1 MIKILN
7 VGIDISL
14 NKACCCL
21 LSQEGEYLCPVFE
34 VENNPTGFGR
44 LKARILEATKERG
57 FELIR
62 MGFEASS
69 MYGYHLAEYFKETS
83 LPAEVKVYM
92 INAKYIHRFKKA
104 FPEKEKTDLTDA
116 QFVAEYLRFG
126 KLPVEYEPDSLYL
139 PLKRLIRYR
148 YHLVK
153 SIEREKKL
161 FIANLFLKFPGWVQ
175 ARPIKTLNK
184 TSFDVLAEF
193 SLDELTKMP
202 LEELTLFVAQAGK
215 NRSPDPQAIA
225 AEIKKA
231 ARESYRIREDLSSS
245 VTFILASIHR
255 SITALS
261 KALKEL
267 NRAIE
272 AQSGGFVN
280 PLISVKGIG
289 PVYAAGILAS
299 IGDIRRF
306 SRHDKLA
313 RFAGLV
319 WKKRQTGKSESE
331 ETHMVKECDKY
342 LRYYLVEAAN
352 SLRVHNEVFRS
363 YYQKKHQEVKKH
375 RHKRALVLTARK
387 LVRLVF
393 ALLSKNQYY
402 SQHRVCQSSKPGN
415 IFNFQRAV

>member
-14 NKACCCL
+14 SKACCCL
-21 LSQEGEYLCPVFE
+21 LSQEGEYLCRVFE
-34 VENNPTGFGR
+34 VENNPSGFDR
-44 LKARILEATKERG
+44 LKDKILEAVKGRN
-57 FELIR
+57 FVLVRI
-62 MGFEASS
+62 GFEASS
-69 MYGYHLAEYFKETS
+69 MYGYHLAEYFKNATLS
-83 LPAEVKVYM
+83 PEVKVYM

-104 FPEKEKTDLTDA
+104 FPEKEKTDLVDA
-116 QFVAEYLRFG
+116 QFIAEYLRFG
-126 KLPVEYEPDSLYL
+126 KLPVEYEPESLYL

-184 TSFDVLAEF
+184 TAFDVLAEF
-193 SLDELTKMP
+193 SLDELIKMP
-202 LEELTLFVAQAGK
+202 LEELSLFVAKAGR
-215 NRSPDPQAIA
+215 NRSPNPDAIA
-225 AEIKKA
+225 YEIKKA
-231 ARESYRIREDLSSS
+231 ARESYRIREELSSS

-255 SITALS
+255 NITALS

-267 NRAIE
+267 NKAIQ
-272 AQSGGFVN
+272 AQSGGPVN
-280 PLISVKGIG
+280 PLISIRGIG
-289 PVYAAGILAS
+289 PVYAAGIVAS
-299 IGDIRRF
+299 IGDIKRF
-306 SRHDKLA
+306 SCHDKLA
-313 RFAGLV
+313 RYAGLV

-331 ETHMVKECDKY
+331 ETRIVKECDKY

-352 SLRVHNEVFRS
+352 SLRVHNEIFRS
-363 YYQKKHQEVKKH
+363 FYQKKYLEVNKH

-402 SQHRVCQSSKPGN
+402 NQHKGLPVTPAKK
-415 IFNFQRAV
+415 